1 MKQFLI
7 ALDQL
12 ANTLFY
18 IKGDGFGFADETLS
32 ARAWRLRYFSNAY
45 KVIDKMFFW
54 EDNHCL
60 LSYHSERKRT
70 QLPDE
75 YREFIK
81 NKHKRKESV

>member
-32 ARAWRLRYFSNAY
+32 ARAWRLRYQSNAY
-45 KVIDKMFFW
+45 KIIDKIFFW
-54 EDNHCL
+54 ENNHCL
-60 LSYHSERKRT
+60 LSYHSEMKRK

-75 YREFIK
+75 YRNFIK
-81 NKHKRKESV
+81 NKEKEEIND

>member
-7 ALDQL
+7 AFDQL

-60 LSYHSERKRT
+60 LSYHSEMKRK

-81 NKHKRKESV
+81 NKHKRKENV

>member
-7 ALDQL
+7 AFDQL

-60 LSYHSERKRT
+60 LSYHSEMKRN

-81 NKHKRKESV
+81 NKHKRKENV

>member
-7 ALDQL
+7 AFDQL

-32 ARAWRLRYFSNAY
+32 ARAWRLRYQSNAY
-45 KVIDKMFFW
+45 KFIDKIFFW
-54 EDNHCL
+54 DNNHCL
-60 LSYHSERKRT
+60 MSYYSEIKRA

-81 NKHKRKESV
+81 NKHKRKENV